1 MKKPNLSKFIKTAQ
15 AVVTKK
21 SPEILTGIGVAGF
34 ITTVILAVKATPKA
48 LTLIEEEKRR
58 QNRKIANDAK
68 KNGYENCNCIEK
80 LTPIE
85 TIKVA
90 WKPYAPVAIIGAA
103 SAACIIG
110 ASSVNAKRTA
120 ALATAYKLSE
130 TALTEYKEKVVETI
144 GEKKEQLVR
153 DKIDKGHIDKD
164 PVGKKEV
171 IITKAGETLC
181 YDSLSGRY
189 FKSDIEQI
197 KRAVNELNK
206 RMINNEMY
214 ISLNELYDELDLAHT
229 AVGYELGWN
238 IDHGLID
245 VDFSSQIAEDGT
257 PCIVISYS
265 IAPRHDYSKIM

>member
-1 MKKPNLSKFIKTAQ
+1 MSKPNLTKFIKDTQVLIA
-15 AVVTKK
+15 KK

-34 ITTVILAVKATPKA
+34 ITTTVLAVRATPKA
-48 LTLIEEEKRR
+48 LELINAEKRR
-58 QNRKIANDAK
+58 
-68 KNGYENCNCIEK
+68 KNKDISYLDEDKRITK

-90 WKPYAPVAIIGAA
+90 WKPYAPVAIIGVA

-153 DKIDKGHIDKD
+153 DKIDKDHIDKD
-164 PVGKKEV
+164 PVSKKEV

-189 FKSDIEQI
+189 FKSDIEEI
-197 KRAVNELNK
+197 KRAVNELNS
-206 RMINNEMY
+206 RLLDDTY
-214 ISLNELYDELDLAHT
+214 VSLNEFYDELDLAHT
-229 AVGYELGWN
+229 AIGYDIGWN
-238 IDHGLID
+238 IDDRKIQVNFG
-245 VDFSSQIAEDGT
+245 SQIAEDGT
-257 PCIVISYS
+257 PCIVISYDV
-265 IAPRHDYSKIM
+265 APKYNYSKLM

>member
-1 MKKPNLSKFIKTAQ
+1 MKKPNLSKFIKNAKVLV
-15 AVVTKK
+15 AKK

-34 ITTVILAVKATPKA
+34 ITTTILAVRATPKA

-58 QNRKIANDAK
+58 QNREIMDEAK
-68 KNGYENCNCIEK
+68 KNGWESCNRIDR

-85 TIKVA
+85 AIKVA
-90 WKPYAPVAIIGAA
+90 WKPYVPVAIIGVA

-110 ASSVNAKRTA
+110 ASSVHAKRTA

-153 DKIDKGHIDKD
+153 DKIDKDHIDKD
-164 PVGKKEV
+164 PVSKKEV
-171 IITKAGETLC
+171 IITKSGETLC

-206 RMINNEMY
+206 RMLSEMY
-214 ISLNELYDELDLAHT
+214 ISLNEFYDELDLAHT

-238 IDHGLID
+238 LDYGLID
-245 VDFSSQIAEDGT
+245 VDFSSQIAEDET
-257 PCIVISYS
+257 PCIVISYNV
-265 IAPRHDYSKIM
+265 APRHDYSKLM

>member
-1 MKKPNLSKFIKTAQ
+1 MKKPNLSKFIKDTQVLVA
-15 AVVTKK
+15 KK
-21 SPEILTGIGVAGF
+21 SPEILTGLGVAGF
-34 ITTVILAVKATPKA
+34 ITTTVLAVKATPKA
-48 LTLIEEEKRR
+48 LALIEEEKRK
-58 QNRKIANDAK
+58 QNRKNLDDAERH
-68 KNGYENCNCIEK
+68 GYDVCECVDK

-90 WKPYAPVAIIGAA
+90 WRPYVPVAIIGVA

-153 DKIDKGHIDKD
+153 DKIDKDHIDKD
-164 PVGKKEV
+164 PVSKKEI

-197 KRAVNELNK
+197 KRAVNELN
-206 RMINNEMY
+206 RRVLNEMY
-214 ISLNELYDELDLAHT
+214 VSLNDFYDELDLAHT
-229 AVGYELGWN
+229 AIGYELGWN
-238 IDHGLID
+238 IDSGTID
-245 VDFSSQIAEDGT
+245 MDFGSQIAEDGT
-257 PCIVISYS
+257 PCIVVNYNV
-265 IAPRHDYSKIM
+265 APKYDYSKLM